1 MNAEQ
6 RTPAEELRV
15 FDARNTPE
23 GRFRRYARAR
33 RVGFMERQLHTVVGS
48 VVMGFV
54 VSPLFGLMLA
64 ALTLCGEAVDLL
76 YLRRAVSR
84 YLTEQGLRRAQRTSA
99 VTGFIQGLSLGLCV
113 ILAWYSGENDMT
125 HYFSMAFL
133 LGAVVNAG
141 LNWDLNRDASIARI
155 SLYIA
160 IGLWLNLSDIWLR
173 GEVDGRVYLDSFATV
188 LLAYMVFLLL
198 RHAHNVFQQRHQRD
212 RSFLAQKQS
221 LEEAHISLRTKEI
234 HASNLALVA
243 QYANDSVIIS
253 GADRKIEWVNPAFS
267 RTTGFSAAEAV
278 GRETGELLNS
288 AITAPE
294 DINKIATALA
304 SKRPIRIEL
313 INKTKSDAVIW
324 VETNITPI
332 LDDHGNIAKVIAVE
346 RDITSNKERE
356 RELAA
361 AKIAA
366 EEGARAKENFLA
378 TMSHEIRTPLN
389 GIIGMADLLSQT
401 PLEGD
406 QIKFNETILSS
417 GEALLRIINDIL
429 ELSKLGAGEVKLLHE
444 PFQLADCVSSAV
456 RLLRSLAEEK
466 GLKVSLILPEND
478 QAYSF
483 GDEGR
488 IRQVVINLVGNAIK
502 FTHEGEI
509 KVEVSVVSGDGP
521 DQVSIA
527 VTDTGIGVAPGALTR
542 IFSVFSQAEE
552 DTTRN
557 YGGTGLGLA
566 ISRRVAVEMDGAIEA
581 TSELGVGSCFTF
593 SLALDPA
600 PTPKPET
607 VTAARQLPET
617 NSLRDKHILV
627 AEDNRTNRL
636 LIRKM
641 LERHTGQLS
650 FAQDGAEAV
659 AKFKE
664 SRPDIVLMDISMP
677 KKNGLQATREIRSA
691 ETNERD
697 RAIII
702 ALTANA
708 FESDREQCLA
718 AEMDGFL
725 TKPIKM
731 RELLKTVAAYLP

>member
-6 RTPAEELRV
+6 QTPAEELRE

-23 GRFRRYARAR
+23 GLFRRYARAR

-48 VVMGFV
+48 VVMALV

-64 ALTLCGEAVDLL
+64 AITLCGEAVDLL
-76 YLRRAVSR
+76 YLRRAVAGP
-84 YLTEQGLRRAQRTSA
+84 LTEHGLKRAQRTSA

-113 ILAWYSGENDMT
+113 MLAWYARENDMT

-141 LNWDLNRDASIARI
+141 LNWDLNRHASLARI
-155 SLYIA
+155 CLYA
-160 IGLWLNLSDIWLR
+160 VIGIWLNLSDIWLR
-173 GEVDGRVYLDSFATV
+173 GEVEGRVYLDSFATV
-188 LLAYMVFLLL
+188 LLAYMVYLLL
-198 RHAHNVFQQRHQRD
+198 RHAHKIFQQRHQRD

-253 GADRKIEWVNPAFS
+253 GPDRKIEWVNPAFS
-267 RTTGFSAAEAV
+267 RATGFSAEEAV

-288 AITAPE
+288 AITDPE

-332 LDDHGNIAKVIAVE
+332 LDEYGDIAKVIAVE
-346 RDITSNKERE
+346 RDITSNKDRE
-356 RELAA
+356 RELAT

-401 PLEGD
+401 PLEGE

-429 ELSKLGAGEVKLLHE
+429 ELSKLDAGEVKLLRE
-444 PFQLADCVSSAV
+444 PFQLAHCVRGAV
-456 RLLRSLAEEK
+456 RLLRSLATEK
-466 GLKVSLILPEND
+466 GLEISLSLPSDE
-478 QAYSF
+478 QSYSF

-488 IRQVVINLVGNAIK
+488 IRQIVINLVGNAIK

-509 KVEVSVVSGDGP
+509 KVEVSVVSGEGP
-521 DQVSIA
+521 DQVSIS
-527 VTDTGIGVAPGALTR
+527 VTDTGIGIAPEALSR
-542 IFSVFSQAEE
+542 IFNVFSQAEE

-557 YGGTGLGLA
+557 YGGTGLGLT
-566 ISRRVAVEMDGAIEA
+566 ISRRVAEEMGGAIDA
-581 TSELGVGSCFTF
+581 TSVLGEGSCFTF
-593 SLALDPA
+593 SLSLDRA
-600 PTPKPET
+600 PTPKPEDI
-607 VTAARQLPET
+607 AELRQIPEA

-650 FAQDGAEAV
+650 FAEDGAEAV

-664 SRPDIVLMDISMP
+664 GKPDIVLMDISMP
-677 KKNGLQATREIRSA
+677 KKNGLQATREIRKS
-691 ETNERD
+691 EPNDRE

-731 RELLKTVAAYLP
+731 RELLKTVAAHLP